1 MPSSRVL
8 RRVSG
13 GLVWRSTRYGGRS
26 LSDMAEEVTRGTSK
40 EQDAKHRPPAGRT
53 PEDQSTSTEEPE
65 EEEEEEEQQVEMW
78 NRSAP
83 AGPEWG
89 GPREHE
95 PTRYGDWARRGRVS
109 DF

>member
-1 MPSSRVL
+1 
-8 RRVSG
+8 
-13 GLVWRSTRYGGRS
+13 
-26 LSDMAEEVTRGTSK
+26 MAEEVARGTSK
-40 EQDAKHRPPAGRT
+40 EQDAEHRPPADRT
-53 PEDQSTSTEEPE
+53 LEDQSTTREEA
-65 EEEEEEEQQVEMW
+65 EEEQQVDMW